1 MIVLIKGVQMLS
13 PILSVKSV
21 ADSFRFYVDVLGF
34 AEGFQMKDES
44 GIVNFA
50 MVKLGKIEIMLG
62 VMEGF
67 VNSED
72 RNRVGLGIQLHIA
85 LPDDVDID
93 ALYQRALAASA
104 NITRQ
109 IENREWGE
117 RAFNLKDPD
126 GYHFMFT
133 KPI

>member
-1 MIVLIKGVQMLS
+1 MLS
-13 PILSVKSV
+13 PILSCKNVL
-21 ADSFRFYVDVLGF
+21 DSFRFYVNVLGF
-34 AEGFQMKDES
+34 AEGFQMKDDS

-67 VNSED
+67 VDAED
-72 RNRVGLGIQLHIA
+72 RSHVGLGIQLHIA
-85 LPDDVDID
+85 LPDEVDID
-93 ALYQRALAASA
+93 ALYEKALAASA
-104 NITRQ
+104 NITRP

-126 GYHFMFT
+126 GYYYMFT
-133 KPI
+133 KPL